1 MAAKHVLAAGMD
13 AGAARTRC
21 AILLLENACVRLIG
35 HGEAPSHGWKK
46 SRISDQN
53 EVAESIRAALAQA
66 ETEAQLSIGSA
77 VFGLGGAGIASSNAR
92 GGYEVGFPRQIDQ
105 NDINRVVERASR
117 VQLQDDEM
125 LLHLFPQDFAVD
137 GRPGY
142 RNPRGMIGSRLEV
155 FVHLVTASAHEHSSL
170 VGAANQAHLM
180 VEETVFEPVAGAY
193 AAIVPD
199 GREEGIALIDIG
211 AHSTDLAVYYGEV
224 LIYSC
229 SLPVCADHFTSDV
242 AHGLLVSTED
252 AEWIKEQQGCAMLGL
267 TGDNSLIEV
276 PSASGRNPRETTRRE
291 LNTILEARAVELFE
305 YVEKELE
312 RIGMEEVLVAA
323 VLTGGG
329 ARLSGMCDVADT
341 VLSCQTRIGLPV
353 GILDWP
359 KDIETPVWNT
369 AAGLAM
375 YSARLKLRA
384 ELDRRKV
391 GIFGGIFR

>member
-1 MAAKHVLAAGMD
+1 
-13 AGAARTRC
+13 
-21 AILLLENACVRLIG
+21 
-35 HGEAPSHGWKK
+35 
-46 SRISDQN
+46 
-53 EVAESIRAALAQA
+53 
-66 ETEAQLSIGSA
+66 
-77 VFGLGGAGIASSNAR
+77 VFGLGGTGIAGSNAR
-92 GGYEVGFPRQIDQ
+92 GGYELGFPRQIDQ
-105 NDINRVVERASR
+105 NDVNRVVERASR

-137 GRPGY
+137 ARPGY

-155 FVHLVTASAHEHSSL
+155 FVHLVTASAHEHRSL
-170 VGAANQAHLM
+170 VGAANQAHLV

-211 AHSTDLAVYYGEV
+211 AQSTDLAVYYGEA
-224 LIYSC
+224 LIYSS
-229 SLPVCADHFTSDV
+229 SLPVCGDHLTSDV

-276 PSASGRNPRETTRRE
+276 PSASGRGPRETRRRE
-291 LNTILEARAVELFE
+291 LNTILEARAFELFE
-305 YVEKELE
+305 FVQKELE
-312 RIGMEEVLVAA
+312 RIGMEEVLVGV

-329 ARLSGMCDVADT
+329 ARLNGMCDVAEM
-341 VLSCQTRIGLPV
+341 VLRCQARNGLPV

-359 KDIETPVWNT
+359 EEIETPAWTT

-384 ELDRRKV
+384 ELDRRKT
-391 GIFGGIFR
+391 GIFGSIFR

>member
-1 MAAKHVLAAGMD
+1 MATKHVLAAGFD
-13 AGAARTRC
+13 VGSAWTRC
-21 AILLLENACVRLIG
+21 AILLLENASVKLLG
-35 HGEAPSHGWKK
+35 HGEAPSQGWKK
-46 SRISDQN
+46 SRVTDQN

-66 ETEAQLSIGSA
+66 ESEAEVSIGSA

-92 GGYEVGFPRQIDQ
+92 GGLEIGFQRQIDQ
-105 NDINRVVERASR
+105 NDINKVMDRAAR
-117 VQLQDDEM
+117 VQLQEDEM
-125 LLHLFPQDFAVD
+125 LLHMFPRDFAVD

-155 FVHLVTASAHEHSSL
+155 FVHLVTSSAHEHRSL
-170 VGAANQAHLM
+170 VGAANQSHLL

-193 AAIVPD
+193 AAIMPD

-211 AHSTDLAVYYGEV
+211 AHSTDLAVYFGEV
-224 LIYSC
+224 LIYCC
-229 SLPVCADHFTSDV
+229 SLPVCGDHFTSDV

-252 AEWIKEQQGCAMLGL
+252 AEWIKEQQGCAMVSL

-276 PSASGRNPRETTRRE
+276 PSANGRAPRETRRRE
-291 LNTILEARAVELFE
+291 LNMILEARAVELFE
-305 YVEKELE
+305 YVQKELE
-312 RIGMEEVLVAA
+312 RIGMEEVLVGA

-329 ARLSGMCDVADT
+329 SRLSGMCDIADT
-341 VLSCQTRIGLPV
+341 VLSCQARIGLPV

-369 AAGLAM
+369 VAGLAM

-384 ELDRRKV
+384 ELDRRKT

>member
-1 MAAKHVLAAGMD
+1 MAGKHVLAAGLD
-13 AGAARTRC
+13 VGGAYTRC

-35 HGEAPSHGWKK
+35 HGEAPSQGWKK
-46 SRISDQN
+46 SRITDQDAAAKSIQAA
-53 EVAESIRAALAQA
+53 AEQAQA
-66 ETEAQLSIGSA
+66 AAQVSIGSA
-77 VFGLGGAGIASSNAR
+77 VFGLGGTGIASSNAR
-92 GGYEVGFPRQIDQ
+92 GGYEIGFPRQIDQ
-105 NDINRVVERASR
+105 NDINRVVERASH

-142 RNPRGMIGSRLEV
+142 RNARGMIGSRLEV
-155 FVHLVTASAHEHSSL
+155 FVHLVTASAHEHRSL
-170 VGAANQAHLM
+170 VGAANQAHLL

-193 AAIVPD
+193 AAIMPD

-211 AHSTDLAVYYGEV
+211 AQSTDMAVYHGEA
-224 LIYSC
+224 LIYST
-229 SLPVCADHFTSDV
+229 SLPICGDHFTSDV
-242 AHGLLVSTED
+242 AHGLLVSVED

-276 PSASGRNPRETTRRE
+276 PSPTGRVARETSRRE
-291 LNTILEARAVELFE
+291 LNTILEARAFELFE
-305 YVEKELE
+305 YVQKELE
-312 RIGMEEVLVAA
+312 RIGMEEVLVGA

-329 ARLSGMCDVADT
+329 ARLAGMCDVAET
-341 VLSCQTRIGLPV
+341 VLRCQTRNGLPL

-359 KDIETPVWNT
+359 EEIETPEWTT

-384 ELDRRKV
+384 ELDRRKT

>member
-53 EVAESIRAALAQA
+53 DVAESIRAALAQA
-66 ETEAQLSIGSA
+66 ETEAQVSIGSA

>member
-1 MAAKHVLAAGMD
+1 M
-13 AGAARTRC
+13 
-21 AILLLENACVRLIG
+21 IG

-46 SRISDQN
+46 SRITDQN
-53 EVAESIRAALAQA
+53 EVAGSIRAALEQA
-66 ETEAQLSIGSA
+66 ESAAQVSIGSA
-77 VFGLGGAGIASSNAR
+77 VFGLGGTGIAGSNAR
-92 GGYEVGFPRQIDQ
+92 GGYELGFPRQIDQ
-105 NDINRVVERASR
+105 NDVNRVVERASR

-137 GRPGY
+137 ARPGY

-155 FVHLVTASAHEHSSL
+155 FVHLVTASAHEHRSL
-170 VGAANQAHLM
+170 VGAANQAHLV

-211 AHSTDLAVYYGEV
+211 AQSTDLAVYYGEA
-224 LIYSC
+224 LIYSS
-229 SLPVCADHFTSDV
+229 SLPVCGDHLTSDV

-276 PSASGRNPRETTRRE
+276 PSASGRGPRETRRRE
-291 LNTILEARAVELFE
+291 LNTILEARAFELFE
-305 YVEKELE
+305 FVQKELE
-312 RIGMEEVLVAA
+312 RIGMEEVLVGV

-329 ARLSGMCDVADT
+329 ARLNGMCDVAEM
-341 VLSCQTRIGLPV
+341 VLRCQARNGLPV

-359 KDIETPVWNT
+359 EEIETPAWTT

-384 ELDRRKV
+384 ELDRRKT
-391 GIFGGIFR
+391 GIFGSIFR